1 MMMRLSAAR
10 DATAVKI
17 VRDGKF
23 NSLGFVT
30 HKQVAML
37 AFIEDAKYLATMIA
51 HGGITCVIT
60 APQFVKDMPSDW
72 GVAVAE
78 SPRRAFYE
86 FHNWLARKT
95 EFYWKTSP
103 SEICRDAWIHS
114 TACIADRDV
123 SIGHRV
129 TIEPHVVIQERVIIG
144 DDVIV
149 RAGTVIGSEGFE
161 FARIDG
167 AILPV
172 AHAGG
177 VLLHPRVE
185 IQSNSCVDKAVF
197 GGFTEIG
204 EDSKI
209 DNLVHIAHNVRI
221 GRRCLLAACAMIAGS
236 TTLGDDV
243 WIGPGACI
251 SSEINVGDKASVT
264 LGAIVTK
271 HLVPGQRVS
280 GNFAIDHDRFIA
292 FLKTIR

>member
-1 MMMRLSAAR
+1 MRLNTAG
-10 DATAVKI
+10 DVTAVEI
-17 VRDGKF
+17 VRDGEF

-30 HKQVAML
+30 HKQIAML
-37 AFIEDAKYLATMIA
+37 AFIEDPNYLPAMLA

-60 APQFVKDMPSDW
+60 APQFVEDMPAGW
-72 GVAVAE
+72 GVAIAE

-95 EFYWKTSP
+95 EFYWRTVP
-103 SEICRDAWIHS
+103 SEISNDARIHS

-123 SIGHRV
+123 RIGHRV
-129 TIEPHVVIQERVIIG
+129 TIEPHVVIHERVIID

-149 RAGTVIGSEGFE
+149 RAGAVIGSEGFE

-167 AILPV
+167 KIIPV

-177 VLLHPRVE
+177 VFLHARVE

-204 EDSKI
+204 EDTKI
-209 DNLVHIAHNVRI
+209 DNLVHVAHNVRI
-221 GRRCLLAACAMIAGS
+221 GKRCLLAACVMIAGS

-243 WIGPGACI
+243 WVGPGACV
-251 SSEINVGDKASVT
+251 SSEINIGDRASVT
-264 LGAIVTK
+264 LGAVVTK
-271 HLVPGQRVS
+271 HLLPGQRVS
-280 GNFAIDHDRFIA
+280 GNFAVDHDKFIA